1 MKRSTMFALTGV
13 MTVFLSACGGS
24 NNMPKPT
31 KTSEAPAAAA
41 AAAEENKASEAA
53 SPTATAPLGDRADN
67 EMMTAPAVADDY
79 QAPAV
84 DENTTTTAP
93 AVDENTTT
101 TTETS
106 PSSEIPSN

>member
-1 MKRSTMFALTGV
+1 MKRSTMLALTGV

-31 KTSEAPAAAA
+31 KTSEAPAAAAAAA

-79 QAPAV
+79 QAP
-84 DENTTTTAP
+84 P
-93 AVDENTTT
+93 VDENTTT

>member
-53 SPTATAPLGDRADN
+53 SPTVPLGDRADN